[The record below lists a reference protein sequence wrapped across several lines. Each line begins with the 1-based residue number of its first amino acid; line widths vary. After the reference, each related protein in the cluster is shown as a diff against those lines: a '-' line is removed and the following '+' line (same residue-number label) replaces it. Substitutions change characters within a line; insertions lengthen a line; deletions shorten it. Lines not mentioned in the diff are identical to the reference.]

1 VERKRSLIVAGA
13 VSGTLLAASTAYALT
28 GGLLDRP
35 ADDGAGTLAP
45 VTATIQDAPATSAT
59 APAPPVRLPDVEPV
73 TRSRAS
79 ATGHPPDDERIE
91 REEVREH
98 GTGEPGHVYEGAD
111 DDD

>member
-1 VERKRSLIVAGA
+1 VERKRSLIVAAA

-35 ADDGAGTLAP
+35 ANDGAGTLAP
-45 VTATIQDAPATSAT
+45 VTATLEDAPASAVT
-59 APAPPVRLPDVEPV
+59 TPAPPVRLPDVAPA

-79 ATGHPPDDERIE
+79 AVGSTSDDERAE
-91 REEVREH
+91 LEGARQHGVD
-98 GTGEPGHVYEGAD
+98 GTGPVYEGAD

>member
-1 VERKRSLIVAGA
+1 MERKRSLIVAGA

-45 VTATIQDAPATSAT
+45 VTATIGGSPTTAVTS
-59 APAPPVRLPDVEPV
+59 PAPPGRL
-73 TRSRAS
+73 
-79 ATGHPPDDERIE
+79 PDDERAE
-91 REEVREH
+91 LEEVREH
-98 GTGEPGHVYEGAD
+98 VGGGPGYRYEGAD